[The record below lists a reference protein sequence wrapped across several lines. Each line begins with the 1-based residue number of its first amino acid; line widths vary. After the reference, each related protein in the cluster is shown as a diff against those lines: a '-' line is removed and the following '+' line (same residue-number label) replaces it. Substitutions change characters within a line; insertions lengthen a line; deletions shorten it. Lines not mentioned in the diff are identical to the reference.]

1 MARDV
6 PAGGRGLPLKNIRV
20 RAGADWVAGELLIT
34 RYGLEGGALYQ
45 VGRELRQMEHPEI
58 LIDLKPAFTVER
70 LLLRVADRSGALPSI
85 EHASRAW
92 KLSPAAQALLQHCF
106 PPPATWT
113 ELALLVKCCP
123 LALGEPRP
131 IAEAISSAGGVS
143 WAELDDEL
151 MVRRY
156 PGLFCAGEMI
166 DWEAP
171 TGGYLLQGC
180 LSTATC
186 AARGLLRYLDK

>member
-1 MARDV
+1 
-6 PAGGRGLPLKNIRV
+6 
-20 RAGADWVAGELLIT
+20 
-34 RYGLEGGALYQ
+34 
-45 VGRELRQMEHPEI
+45 
-58 LIDLKPAFTVER
+58 
-70 LLLRVADRSGALPSI
+70 
-85 EHASRAW
+85 
-92 KLSPAAQALLQHCF
+92 
-106 PPPATWT
+106 
-113 ELALLVKCCP
+113 

-180 LSTATC
+180 LSTATG